1 MSGDQGMLQQ
11 RIHSWLGGVQERRNA
26 SGYVHFCA
34 PMERALGVAFLG
46 RETGLGSVE
55 RFPIFWGGWEAKF
68 FEYSIIYVWI
78 MHQNLPTF

>member
-68 FEYSIIYVWI
+68 FEYSIIYV
-78 MHQNLPTF
+78 